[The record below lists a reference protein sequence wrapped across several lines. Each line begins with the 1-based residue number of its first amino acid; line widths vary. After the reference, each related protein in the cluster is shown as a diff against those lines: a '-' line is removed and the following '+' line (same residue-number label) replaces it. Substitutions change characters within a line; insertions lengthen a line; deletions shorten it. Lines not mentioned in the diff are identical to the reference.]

1 MQILFLATSG
11 FIGGSMQGRILT
23 TLNRREII
31 DKMRDNLERSTE
43 FQSKSSRIEHLDTHS
58 QTPIHEKDAW
68 SVPFLLFLF
77 FKSNRKFCEVDS
89 VVIICI
95 QCIDDH

>member
-1 MQILFLATSG
+1 
-11 FIGGSMQGRILT
+11 MQGRILT
-23 TLNRREII
+23 TLNRRVII

-68 SVPFLLFLF
+68 SVPFPLIPLLQEQQKILRGRFGCHHLYPM
-77 FKSNRKFCEVDS
+77 
-89 VVIICI
+89 
-95 QCIDDH
+95 H